1 MNAPE
6 SLVGEVL
13 TYIDVDNESNE
24 ILLTTES
31 GRRYK
36 IWHEQDCC
44 ESVEIAGCDGA
55 FASLIGRKIVEVTH
69 DEDST
74 ETEDGSQTKTAIT
87 FRTDESTVIS
97 RWIGYSNGYYSESVT
112 IAEIATRKTE

>member
-1 MNAPE
+1 MNAQ

-13 TYIDVDNESNE
+13 AYIDVYGESNE

-31 GRRYK
+31 GKRYK

-44 ESVEIAGCDGA
+44 ESVEIAGWDGA

-74 ETEDGSQTKTAIT
+74 KTEYGSQTKTAIT
-87 FRTDESTVIS
+87 FRTNESTVIS
-97 RWIGYSNGYYSESVT
+97 RWIGYSNGYYSEKVT
-112 IAEIATRKTE
+112 IEEI